1 MSKAAQDLLKKL
13 KIVYKDIAIYEQALT
28 HPSYNGDANTKH
40 QDYEKLEFMGDAV
53 LGYVTA
59 DLVYKNRPELSEG
72 NLTKL
77 RSVLVST
84 KPLAAY
90 ARSIN
95 LPEYIRIG
103 HSITLNQVKESDKIL
118 ENVLEA
124 LVGAIYLDAG
134 LKNAYGLIKKLLIKD
149 IKNYDVDDLTDYKS
163 KLQEEIQAE
172 SRDAVQYVTVEQ
184 TGPAHDRTFK
194 VNVLFNGIVLGTGEG
209 KSKKKA
215 EEMAAKSALSKRSVL

>member
-1 MSKAAQDLLKKL
+1 MDNVEVLLKKL
-13 KIVYKDIAIYEQALT
+13 HIAYKNVAIYEQALT

-40 QDYEKLEFMGDAV
+40 QDYEKLEFMGDSV

-59 DLVYKNRPELSEG
+59 DLVYKNRPEMSEG

-90 ARSIN
+90 ARKIS
-95 LPEYIRIG
+95 LDQYVRIG
-103 HSITLNQVKESDKIL
+103 HSITQSQVKESDKIL
-118 ENVLEA
+118 ENVFES

-134 LKNAYGLIKKLLIKD
+134 LNSAYRFIKKVLLPD
-149 IKNYDVDDLTDYKS
+149 ILSYDADNLTDYKT

-172 SRDAVQYVTVEQ
+172 HREAVQYVTISQ
-184 TGPAHDRTFK
+184 SGPAHDRTFK
-194 VNVLFNGIVLGTGEG
+194 VQVKYNDIVLGTGTG

-215 EEMAAKSALSKRSVL
+215 EEMAAKDALSKRSVL

>member
-1 MSKAAQDLLKKL
+1 MSNVCDLLKKL
-13 KIVYKDIAIYEQALT
+13 HITYKDIAIYEQALT
-28 HPSYNGDANTKH
+28 HPSYNGEANTKH

-59 DLVYKNRPELSEG
+59 DLVYKNRPEMSEG

-90 ARSIN
+90 ARKIH
-95 LPEYIRIG
+95 LDEYVRIG
-103 HSITLNQVKESDKIL
+103 HSITQSQVKESDKIL
-118 ENVLEA
+118 ENVFES

-134 LKNAYGLIKKLLIKD
+134 LNSAYRFIKKVLLND
-149 IKNYDVDDLTDYKS
+149 ILSYDADNLTDYKT

-172 SRDAVQYVTVEQ
+172 HRDAVQYVTVSQ
-184 TGPAHDRTFK
+184 SGPAHDRTFTVQVK
-194 VNVLFNGIVLGTGEG
+194 YNDIVLGTGTG

-215 EEMAAKSALSKRSVL
+215 EEMAAKDALSKRSVL

>member
-1 MSKAAQDLLKKL
+1 MNKTVGLLKKL
-13 KIVYKDIAIYEQALT
+13 HITFKDANLYEQALT

-59 DLVYKNRPELSEG
+59 DLVYKNRPEMSEG

-84 KPLAAY
+84 KPLANY
-90 ARSIN
+90 ARKIN
-95 LPEYIRIG
+95 LPDYIRIG
-103 HSITLNQVKESDKIL
+103 HSITVDQVKNSDKIL
-118 ENVLEA
+118 ENVFEA

-134 LKNAYGLIKKLLIKD
+134 LKYAYRLISSLLMED
-149 IKNYDVDDLTDYKS
+149 ILNYDVDNLTDYKS

-172 SRDAVQYVTVEQ
+172 HRDAVQYVTVE
-184 TGPAHDRTFK
+184 TSGPAHDRTFK
-194 VNVLFNGIVLGTGEG
+194 VQVLYNGIVLGVGEG

-215 EEMAAKSALSKRSVL
+215 EEMAAKSALSKRSVI

>member
-1 MSKAAQDLLKKL
+1 MNKTVGLLKKL
-13 KIVYKDIAIYEQALT
+13 HITFKDIALYEQALT
-28 HPSYNGDANTKH
+28 HPSYNGEVNTKH

-59 DLVYKNRPELSEG
+59 DLVYKNRPEMSEG

-84 KPLAAY
+84 KPLANY
-90 ARSIN
+90 ARKIN

-103 HSITLNQVKESDKIL
+103 HSITVDQVKNSDKIL
-118 ENVLEA
+118 ENVFEA

-134 LKNAYGLIKKLLIKD
+134 LKYAYRLISSLLMED
-149 IKNYDVDDLTDYKS
+149 ILNYDVDNLTDYKS

-172 SRDAVQYVTVEQ
+172 HRDAVQYVTVE
-184 TGPAHDRTFK
+184 TSGPAHDRTFK
-194 VNVLFNGIVLGTGEG
+194 VQVLYNGIVLGVGEG

-215 EEMAAKSALSKRSVL
+215 EEMAAKSALSKRSVI

>member
-1 MSKAAQDLLKKL
+1 MSNVCDLLKKL
-13 KIVYKDIAIYEQALT
+13 HITYKDIAIYEQALT
-28 HPSYNGDANTKH
+28 HPSYNGEVNTKH

-59 DLVYKNRPELSEG
+59 DLVYKNRPEMSEG

-90 ARSIN
+90 ARKIH
-95 LPEYIRIG
+95 LDEYVRIG
-103 HSITLNQVKESDKIL
+103 HSITQSQVKESDKIL
-118 ENVLEA
+118 ENVFES

-134 LKNAYGLIKKLLIKD
+134 LNSAYRFIKKVLLND
-149 IKNYDVDDLTDYKS
+149 ILSYDADNLTDYKT

-172 SRDAVQYVTVEQ
+172 HRDAVQYVTVSQ
-184 TGPAHDRTFK
+184 SGPAHDRTFTVQVK
-194 VNVLFNGIVLGTGEG
+194 YNDIILGTGTG

-215 EEMAAKSALSKRSVL
+215 EEMAAKDALSKRSVL

>member
-1 MSKAAQDLLKKL
+1 MSNVCDLLKKL
-13 KIVYKDIAIYEQALT
+13 HITYKDIAIYEQALT
-28 HPSYNGDANTKH
+28 HPSYNGEVNTKH

-59 DLVYKNRPELSEG
+59 DLVYKNRPEMSEG

-90 ARSIN
+90 ARKIH
-95 LPEYIRIG
+95 LDEYVRIG
-103 HSITLNQVKESDKIL
+103 HSITQSQVKESDKIL
-118 ENVLEA
+118 ENVFES

-134 LKNAYGLIKKLLIKD
+134 LNSAYRFIKKVLLND
-149 IKNYDVDDLTDYKS
+149 ILSYDADNLTDYKT

-172 SRDAVQYVTVEQ
+172 HRDAVQYVTVSQ
-184 TGPAHDRTFK
+184 SGPAHDRTFT
-194 VNVLFNGIVLGTGEG
+194 VQVRYNDIVLGTGTG

-215 EEMAAKSALSKRSVL
+215 EEMAAKDALSKRSVL

>member
-1 MSKAAQDLLKKL
+1 MSNVCDLLKKL
-13 KIVYKDIAIYEQALT
+13 HITYKDIAIYEQALT

-59 DLVYKNRPELSEG
+59 DLVYKNRPEMSEG

-90 ARSIN
+90 ARKIH
-95 LPEYIRIG
+95 LDEYVRIG
-103 HSITLNQVKESDKIL
+103 HSITQTQVKESDKIL
-118 ENVLEA
+118 ENVFES

-134 LKNAYGLIKKLLIKD
+134 LNTAYRFIKKVLLND
-149 IKNYDVDDLTDYKS
+149 ILSYDADNLTDYKT

-172 SRDAVQYVTVEQ
+172 HRDAVQYVTVSQ
-184 TGPAHDRTFK
+184 SGPAHDRTFT
-194 VNVLFNGIVLGTGEG
+194 VQVRYNDIILGTGTG

-215 EEMAAKSALSKRSVL
+215 EEMAAKDALSKRSVL

>member
-1 MSKAAQDLLKKL
+1 MNKLASLLKSFN
-13 KIVYKDIAIYEQALT
+13 ISYKNIALYEQALT

-53 LGYVTA
+53 LNFVTA
-59 DLVYKNRPELSEG
+59 DLVYKNRPEMSEG

-90 ARSIN
+90 ARKIK
-95 LPEYIRIG
+95 LHEYIRIG
-103 HSITLNQVKESDKIL
+103 HSITLEQVKTSDKIL
-118 ENVLEA
+118 ENVFES

-134 LKNAYGLIKKLLIKD
+134 LKPAYRLISSLLLED

-172 SRDAVQYVTVEQ
+172 HRDAVQYVTIE
-184 TGPAHDRTFK
+184 TSGPAHDRTFK
-194 VNVLFNGIVLGTGEG
+194 VQVLFNGIVLGVGEG

-215 EEMAAKSALSKRSVL
+215 EEMAAKSALSKRSVI

>member
-1 MSKAAQDLLKKL
+1 MSNVCDLLKKL
-13 KIVYKDIAIYEQALT
+13 HITYKDMAIYEQALT
-28 HPSYNGDANTKH
+28 HPSYNGEVNTKH

-59 DLVYKNRPELSEG
+59 DLVYKNRPEMSEG

-90 ARSIN
+90 ARKIH
-95 LPEYIRIG
+95 LDEYVRIG
-103 HSITLNQVKESDKIL
+103 HSITQTQVKESDKIL
-118 ENVLEA
+118 ENVFES

-134 LKNAYGLIKKLLIKD
+134 LNSAYRFIKKVLLND
-149 IKNYDVDDLTDYKS
+149 ILSYDADNLTDYKT

-172 SRDAVQYVTVEQ
+172 HRDAVQYVTVSQ
-184 TGPAHDRTFK
+184 SGPAHDRTFT
-194 VNVLFNGIVLGTGEG
+194 VQVRYNDIILGTGTG

-215 EEMAAKSALSKRSVL
+215 EEMAAKDALSKRSVL

>member
-1 MSKAAQDLLKKL
+1 MSKISVLLKNL
-13 KIVYKDIAIYEQALT
+13 HIAYKNLAIYEQALT

-59 DLVYKNRPELSEG
+59 DLVYKNRPEMSEG

-84 KPLAAY
+84 KPLANY
-90 ARSIN
+90 ARKIN
-95 LPEYIRIG
+95 LHEYIRIG

-118 ENVLEA
+118 ENVFEA
-124 LVGAIYLDAG
+124 LIGAIYLDAG
-134 LKNAYGLIKKLLIKD
+134 LDPAYKLIMSLLLDD
-149 IKNYDVDDLTDYKS
+149 IKNYDADNLTDYKT

-172 SRDAVQYVTVEQ
+172 HRDAVQYVTIE
-184 TGPAHDRTFK
+184 TKGPAHDRTFK
-194 VNVLFNGIVLGTGEG
+194 VQVLYNGIVLGEGIG
-209 KSKKKA
+209 KSKKQA
-215 EEMAAKSALSKRSVL
+215 EEMAAKSALSKRSVI

>member
-13 KIVYKDIAIYEQALT
+13 KIVYKDIALYEQALT

-124 LVGAIYLDAG
+124 LIGAIYLDSG
-134 LKNAYGLIKKLLIKD
+134 LKSAYGLIKHLLIKD

-172 SRDAVQYVTVEQ
+172 HRDAVQYVTVDQ
-184 TGPAHDRTFK
+184 SGPAHDRTFK
-194 VNVLFNGIVLGTGEG
+194 VQVLFNGIVLGVGEG

>member
-1 MSKAAQDLLKKL
+1 MNSVNDLLKKL
-13 KIVYKDIAIYEQALT
+13 HITYKNVAIYEQALT

-59 DLVYKNRPELSEG
+59 DLVYKNRPEMSEG

-84 KPLAAY
+84 KPLAEY
-90 ARSIN
+90 ARKIG
-95 LPEYIRIG
+95 LPDYIRIG
-103 HSITLNQVKESDKIL
+103 HSITVNQVKESDKIL

-124 LVGAIYLDAG
+124 LIGATYLDAG
-134 LKNAYGLIKKLLIKD
+134 LKVAYGLIKKLLLKD
-149 IKNYDVDDLTDYKS
+149 ILAYDADNLTDYKS

-172 SRDAVQYVTVEQ
+172 HRDAVQYVTVNQ
-184 TGPAHDRTFK
+184 SGPAHDRTFT
-194 VNVLFNGIVLGTGEG
+194 VQVLYNEIILGTGVG

-215 EEMAAKSALSKRSVL
+215 EEMAAKDALSKRSVL

>member
-1 MSKAAQDLLKKL
+1 MSNVCDLLKKL
-13 KIVYKDIAIYEQALT
+13 HITYKDIAIYEQALT
-28 HPSYNGDANTKH
+28 HPSYNGEVNTKH

-59 DLVYKNRPELSEG
+59 DLVYKNRPEMSEG

-90 ARSIN
+90 ARKIH
-95 LPEYIRIG
+95 LDEYVRIG
-103 HSITLNQVKESDKIL
+103 HSITQAQVKESDKIL
-118 ENVLEA
+118 ENVFES

-134 LKNAYGLIKKLLIKD
+134 LNSAYRFIKKVLLND
-149 IKNYDVDDLTDYKS
+149 ILSYDADNLTDYKT

-172 SRDAVQYVTVEQ
+172 HRDAVQYVTVSQ
-184 TGPAHDRTFK
+184 SGPAHDRTFT
-194 VNVLFNGIVLGTGEG
+194 VQVRYNDIVLGTGTG

-215 EEMAAKSALSKRSVL
+215 EEMAAKDALSKRSVL

>member
-1 MSKAAQDLLKKL
+1 MSNKLNNLLKSFN
-13 KIVYKDIAIYEQALT
+13 ISYKNIALYEQALT

-53 LGYVTA
+53 LNFVTA
-59 DLVYKNRPELSEG
+59 DLVYKNRPEMSEG

-90 ARSIN
+90 ARKIK
-95 LPEYIRIG
+95 LHEYIRIG
-103 HSITLNQVKESDKIL
+103 HSITLEQVKTSDKIL
-118 ENVLEA
+118 ENVFES

-134 LKNAYGLIKKLLIKD
+134 MKPAYRLISSLLLED
-149 IKNYDVDDLTDYKS
+149 IKAYDVDDLTDYKS

-172 SRDAVQYVTVEQ
+172 HRDAVQYVTIE
-184 TGPAHDRTFK
+184 TSGPAHDRTFK
-194 VNVLFNGIVLGTGEG
+194 VQVLFNGIVLGVGEG

-215 EEMAAKSALSKRSVL
+215 EEMAAKSALSKRSVI

>member
-1 MSKAAQDLLKKL
+1 MNNVTDLLNKL
-13 KIVYKDIAIYEQALT
+13 HITYKNIAIYEQALT

-59 DLVYKNRPELSEG
+59 DLVYKNRPEMSEG

-90 ARSIN
+90 ARKID
-95 LPEYIRIG
+95 LPSYIRIG
-103 HSITLNQVKESDKIL
+103 HSITLKQVQESDKIL

-124 LVGAIYLDAG
+124 LIGATYLDAG
-134 LKNAYGLIKKLLIKD
+134 LKTAYGLIKKLLIND

-172 SRDAVQYVTVEQ
+172 HRDAVQYVTIE
-184 TGPAHDRTFK
+184 TSGPAHDRTFK
-194 VNVLFNGIVLGTGEG
+194 VQVLFNGIVLGVGEG

-215 EEMAAKSALSKRSVL
+215 EEMAAKSALSKRSVI

>member
-1 MSKAAQDLLKKL
+1 MSNVCDLLKKL
-13 KIVYKDIAIYEQALT
+13 HITYKDIAIYEQALT
-28 HPSYNGDANTKH
+28 HPSYNGEVNTKH

-59 DLVYKNRPELSEG
+59 DLVYKNRPEMSEG

-90 ARSIN
+90 ARKIH
-95 LPEYIRIG
+95 LDEYVRIG
-103 HSITLNQVKESDKIL
+103 HSITQTQVKESDKIL
-118 ENVLEA
+118 ENVFES

-134 LKNAYGLIKKLLIKD
+134 LNSAYRFIKKVLLND
-149 IKNYDVDDLTDYKS
+149 ILSYDADNLTDYKT

-172 SRDAVQYVTVEQ
+172 HRDAVQYVTVSQ
-184 TGPAHDRTFK
+184 SGPAHDRTFT
-194 VNVLFNGIVLGTGEG
+194 VQVRYNDIILGTGTG

-215 EEMAAKSALSKRSVL
+215 EEMAAKDALSKRSVL

>member
-134 LKNAYGLIKKLLIKD
+134 LKTAYGLIKKLLIKD
-149 IKNYDVDDLTDYKS
+149 IRNYDVDDLTDYKS

-215 EEMAAKSALSKRSVL
+215 EEMAAKSALSKRSVI

>member
-1 MSKAAQDLLKKL
+1 MNKLASLLKNFN
-13 KIVYKDIAIYEQALT
+13 ISYKNIALYEQALT

-53 LGYVTA
+53 LNFVTA
-59 DLVYKNRPELSEG
+59 DLVYKNRPEMSEG

-90 ARSIN
+90 ARKIK
-95 LPEYIRIG
+95 LHEYIRIG
-103 HSITLNQVKESDKIL
+103 HSITLEQVKTSDKIL
-118 ENVLEA
+118 ENVFES

-134 LKNAYGLIKKLLIKD
+134 LKPAYRLISSLLLED

-172 SRDAVQYVTVEQ
+172 HRDAVQYVTVE
-184 TGPAHDRTFK
+184 TYGPAHDRTFK
-194 VNVLFNGIVLGTGEG
+194 VQVLYNNIVLGVGEG

-215 EEMAAKSALSKRSVL
+215 EEMAAKSALSKRSVI

>member
-1 MSKAAQDLLKKL
+1 MNKTVGLLKKL
-13 KIVYKDIAIYEQALT
+13 HITFKDANLYEQALT

-59 DLVYKNRPELSEG
+59 DLVYKNRPEMSEG

-84 KPLAAY
+84 KPLANY
-90 ARSIN
+90 ARKIN
-95 LPEYIRIG
+95 LPDYIRIG
-103 HSITLNQVKESDKIL
+103 HSITVDQVKNSDKIL
-118 ENVLEA
+118 ENVFEA

-134 LKNAYGLIKKLLIKD
+134 LKYAYRLISSLLMED
-149 IKNYDVDDLTDYKS
+149 ILNYDVDNLTDYKS

-172 SRDAVQYVTVEQ
+172 HRDAVQYVTIE
-184 TGPAHDRTFK
+184 TSGPAHDRTFK
-194 VNVLFNGIVLGTGEG
+194 VQVLYNGIVLGVGEG

-215 EEMAAKSALSKRSVL
+215 EEMAAKSALSKRSVI

>member
-1 MSKAAQDLLKKL
+1 MNKLASLLKSFN
-13 KIVYKDIAIYEQALT
+13 ISYKNIALYEQALT

-53 LGYVTA
+53 LNFVTA
-59 DLVYKNRPELSEG
+59 DLVYKNRPEMSEG

-90 ARSIN
+90 ARKIK
-95 LPEYIRIG
+95 LHEYIRIG
-103 HSITLNQVKESDKIL
+103 HSITLEQVKTSDKIL
-118 ENVLEA
+118 ENVFES

-134 LKNAYGLIKKLLIKD
+134 LKPAYRLISSLLLED

-172 SRDAVQYVTVEQ
+172 HRDAVQYVTVE
-184 TGPAHDRTFK
+184 TSGPAHDRTFK
-194 VNVLFNGIVLGTGEG
+194 VQVLFNGIVLGVGEG

-215 EEMAAKSALSKRSVL
+215 EEMAAKSALSKRSVI

>member
-1 MSKAAQDLLKKL
+1 MNKTSSLLKSL
-13 KIVYKDIAIYEQALT
+13 KITYKNISIYEQALT

-59 DLVYKNRPELSEG
+59 DLVYKYRPEMSEG

-84 KPLAAY
+84 KPLANY
-90 ARSIN
+90 ARKIN
-95 LPEYIRIG
+95 IPEYIRIG
-103 HSITLNQVKESDKIL
+103 HSITLSQVKGSDKIL

-124 LVGAIYLDAG
+124 LIGATYLDAG
-134 LKNAYGLIKKLLIKD
+134 LKTAYKLIEGLLLED
-149 IKNYDVDDLTDYKS
+149 IKEYDADNLTDYKS
-163 KLQEEIQAE
+163 KLQEEFQAE
-172 SRDAVQYVTVEQ
+172 HRDAVQYVTVE
-184 TGPAHDRTFK
+184 TKGPAHDRTFK
-194 VNVLFNGIVLGTGEG
+194 VQVMYNNIVLGEGTG

-215 EEMAAKSALSKRSVL
+215 EEMAAKSALSKRSVI

>member
-1 MSKAAQDLLKKL
+1 MNKLASLLKSFN
-13 KIVYKDIAIYEQALT
+13 ISYKNIALYEQALT

-53 LGYVTA
+53 LNFVTA
-59 DLVYKNRPELSEG
+59 DLVYKNRPEMSEG

-90 ARSIN
+90 ARKIN

-103 HSITLNQVKESDKIL
+103 HSITLEQVKTSDKIL
-118 ENVLEA
+118 ENVFES

-134 LKNAYGLIKKLLIKD
+134 LKPAYRLISSLLLED

-172 SRDAVQYVTVEQ
+172 HRDAVQYVTIEQ
-184 TGPAHDRTFK
+184 NGPAHDRTFK
-194 VNVLFNGIVLGTGEG
+194 VQVLFNGIVLGVGEG

-215 EEMAAKSALSKRSVL
+215 EEMAAKSALSKRSVI

>member
-1 MSKAAQDLLKKL
+1 MSKQATELLKKL
-13 KIVYKDIAIYEQALT
+13 HITFKNLAIYEQALT

-84 KPLAAY
+84 KPLAGY
-90 ARSIN
+90 ARKIR
-95 LPEYIRIG
+95 LHEYIRIG
-103 HSITLNQVKESDKIL
+103 HSITLEQVKQSDKIL

-124 LVGAIYLDAG
+124 LIGAIYLDAG
-134 LKNAYGLIKKLLIKD
+134 LKYAYRLINDLLISD
-149 IKNYDVDDLTDYKS
+149 IQKYDVDDLTDYKS

-172 SRDAVQYVTVEQ
+172 HRDAVQYVTVE
-184 TGPAHDRTFK
+184 TNGPAHDRTFK
-194 VNVLFNGIVLGTGEG
+194 VQVLYNGIVLGVGEG

-215 EEMAAKSALSKRSVL
+215 EEMAAKSALSKRSVI